1 MDHGGGAEPYAGM
14 TPLRFVEIKMPQGFC
29 GIFYIVRLDAYGY
42 LRMNSAIRGA
52 TCSRQR
58 RPEKMP

>member
-29 GIFYIVRLDAYGY
+29 GIF
-42 LRMNSAIRGA
+42 
-52 TCSRQR
+52 
-58 RPEKMP
+58 